1 MSKSK
6 IKNKPSLKKALTRL
20 KRNRKK
26 IVFTNGCFDI
36 LHRGHVELLEKARR
50 LGDILI
56 VAINT
61 DASVKKIKGPRRPV
75 NNLSDRA
82 KVLAALEVVDYVTW
96 FPEPTPSKIIKALRP
111 DVLVKGGDWKHSEI
125 VGKTFLAS
133 YGGKVKTIP
142 YVKGYSTTSILRL
155 RPKRVK

>member
-75 NNLSDRA
+75 NNLPDRA

-111 DVLVKGGDWKHSEI
+111 DVLVKGADWAPDEVIGAEQVRRAGGRVVLVDLEPGHS
-125 VGKTFLAS
+125 TSA
-133 YGGKVKTIP
+133 TIARMA
-142 YVKGYSTTSILRL
+142 K
-155 RPKRVK
+155 